1 MRSARGFG
9 LLAYGLIALAI
20 LGALS
25 GIAWKIRESG
35 KDAIRVEWAEANRK
49 AEEAAAASRATAE
62 LIARTSAGELS
73 AAQQKGRD
81 YEAKWRSERAKA
93 RDSALAG
100 CPGSPRGTATEGQA
114 TLPPA
119 EPGAGPVRFSWRF
132 LGLYD
137 SAWTGSASEPLYPY
151 RPAAEGP
158 SPDTPSPVGP
168 GEVLDTH
175 GENAARCSTDRR
187 ALDSLIDQIEHLRDG
202 WK

>member
-1 MRSARGFG
+1 MNQRGFS
-9 LLAYGLIALAI
+9 LLAYGLLALAI

-25 GIAWKIRESG
+25 GLAWKIRESG
-35 KDAIRVEWAEANRK
+35 KDAVRLEWAEANRK
-49 AEEAAAASRATAE
+49 AEEAAEARRAASD
-62 LIARTSAGELS
+62 LIAKTSAGELA
-73 AAQQKGRD
+73 AAQKKGRD
-81 YEAKWRSERAKA
+81 YEARWRRDRAKV
-93 RDSALAG
+93 RDSALAA
-100 CPGSPRGTATEGQA
+100 CEKAPPRDATEVQA
-114 TLPPA
+114 TPLPDS
-119 EPGAGPVRFSWRF
+119 GSGPVRFSWGF
-132 LGLYD
+132 VGLWD
-137 SAWTGSASEPLYPY
+137 AAWRDQAGEPLYPY